1 MQTETEVKDVEREE
15 LLSWLGDK
23 VTRAYLAS
31 LNETTKQ
38 LMLDN
43 ARGGALNTE
52 SMESTALQYAKTCG
66 VIEGLLMAMNI
77 EVSEDAESSGRSGSN

>member
-31 LNETTKQ
+31 LNEATKE
-38 LMLDN
+38 LMLEN
-43 ARGGALNTE
+43 AKGGALNTE

-77 EVSEDAESSGRSGSN
+77 EVPHA